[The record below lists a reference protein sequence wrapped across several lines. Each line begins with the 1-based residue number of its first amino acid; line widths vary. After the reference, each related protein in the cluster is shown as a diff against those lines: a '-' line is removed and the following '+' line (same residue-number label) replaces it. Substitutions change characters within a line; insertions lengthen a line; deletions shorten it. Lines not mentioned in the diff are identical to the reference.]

1 MSNNITSLSLLVD
14 RYARLH
20 PDLTA
25 GAVLQLRITVKRF
38 GECLG
43 REAYA
48 EDLCADLIAD
58 FMGWMNRRG
67 ASPRTT
73 KSKRTGLVT
82 LWRFAYRTGILEK
95 PPAEVPTMKMP
106 RRVPRAWRQDE
117 FSALIAA
124 TSNHPRGD
132 ALRALL
138 LVLFDT
144 GCRLGAILNA
154 RESDYDE
161 ASGTLIVYESKV
173 KTERIATLSPVTRN
187 ALAKLPKGRGNL
199 IGPPASPSRLR
210 KHFKQLKI
218 AAGLNPGKRVAFQA
232 VRRTK
237 YSMVYA
243 ALGPAA
249 ASAHAGH
256 TSDLSQFYL
265 DPRVCPTV
273 DISVAVPPPVAAF

>member
-1 MSNNITSLSLLVD
+1 MGQTSTTLAAVID
-14 RYARLH
+14 RYAMLK
-20 PDLTA
+20 PDLSR
-25 GAVLQLRITVKRF
+25 GASAQLRYTAARFSQYLGHEATTVN
-38 GECLG
+38 LT
-43 REAYA
+43 A
-48 EDLCADLIAD
+48 ESIAG
-58 FMGWMNRRG
+58 FMVWLNRQG
-67 ASPRTT
+67 LSPRTT

-82 LWRFAYRTGILEK
+82 LWRWCHQQGLVDE
-95 PPAEVPTMKMP
+95 PAVNVPTMKMP
-106 RRVPRAWRQDE
+106 RRVPRAWRKDE
-117 FSALIAA
+117 FAALIAA
-124 TSNHPRGD
+124 AENHPRGD
-132 ALRALL
+132 VLRALL

-144 GCRLGAILNA
+144 GGRLGAVLSAN
-154 RESDYDE
+154 ESDYDP
-161 ASGTLIVYESKV
+161 ASGELLIYESKV
-173 KTERIATLSPVTRN
+173 KTEKVVKLSAMSQA
-187 ALAKLPKGRGNL
+187 ALAKLPRGRGAL
-199 IGPPASPSRLR
+199 IGPPSSPGRLR